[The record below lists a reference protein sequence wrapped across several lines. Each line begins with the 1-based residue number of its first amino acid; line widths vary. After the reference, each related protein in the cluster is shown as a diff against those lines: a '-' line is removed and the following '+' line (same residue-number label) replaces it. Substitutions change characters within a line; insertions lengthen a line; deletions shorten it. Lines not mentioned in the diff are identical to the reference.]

1 MRDGADTEIRRLER
15 LHQGAELELLLL
27 TARGALSANDAR
39 QLGELERRKEQL
51 QGRIAWFQSILEEHA
66 PPRE

>member
-1 MRDGADTEIRRLER
+1 MRDGVDTEINRLER

-27 TARGALSANDAR
+27 AARGALSPSEER
-39 QLGELERRKEQL
+39 QLSELERRKEQL

-66 PPRE
+66 PPHE

>member
-27 TARGALSANDAR
+27 ASRGALTPSER
-39 QLGELERRKEQL
+39 QLVSELEQRKQQL
-51 QGRIAWFQSILEEHA
+51 QGRIAWFASILEEHA
-66 PPRE
+66 ALE